1 MKMFEELDD
10 KQFDQLLDAVPKND
24 LKNLVKSA
32 GIEVDGTESEDEL
45 RGMYKAASAVNEA
58 LTRRLYKLHKVN
70 EGYKNPNADS
80 MEKIEKDAKND
91 VEIIIEA
98 SPVIKKSR
106 SRLVKWHT
114 KRWIQNYSRN

>member
-80 MEKIEKDAKND
+80 IEKIEKDAKND

-106 SRLVKWHT
+106 SRLVK
-114 KRWIQNYSRN
+114 